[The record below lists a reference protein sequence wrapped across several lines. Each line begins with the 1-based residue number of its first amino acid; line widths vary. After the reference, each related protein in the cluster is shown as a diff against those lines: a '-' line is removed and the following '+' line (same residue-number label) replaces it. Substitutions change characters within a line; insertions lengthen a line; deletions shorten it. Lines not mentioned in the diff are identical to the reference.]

1 MFAYRIVSRDGTEL
15 DRVMSSAVLISMQS
29 ARETA
34 RGQKKWLLIHIYFEY
49 IPPKCL
55 DLCTCMYV
63 LPLLHN
69 YVFSRMVP
77 SLVVFVF
84 VVVVVWLLLLLIDI
98 HIITII
104 IKVVLCSGCC
114 CM

>member
-1 MFAYRIVSRDGTEL
+1 
-15 DRVMSSAVLISMQS
+15 MSSSVLISMQS

-34 RGQKKWLLIHIYFEY
+34 RGQKKWLLLIHIYFEY

-84 VVVVVWLLLLLIDI
+84 VVVVVWLLMLLLIDI